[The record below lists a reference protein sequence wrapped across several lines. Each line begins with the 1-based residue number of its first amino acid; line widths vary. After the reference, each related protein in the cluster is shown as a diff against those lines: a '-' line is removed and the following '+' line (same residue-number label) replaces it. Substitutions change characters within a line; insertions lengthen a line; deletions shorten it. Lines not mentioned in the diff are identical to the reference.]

1 MSLDESKYLGMETTK
16 FLMKGKGL
24 VFNKGE
30 EAGEFEFLGP
40 IDLLRLEFHMVEQ
53 VTKLNTSSKVIDYK
67 DLIFDVDTSKLVVKG
82 ENEALQTDMFKNWL
96 KDHMKA
102 ALVGVKHAALYTNP
116 EIMFKVPIT
125 SIVPLFGLY
134 YASLTADKAEFNE
147 KFIEFQYSPEK
158 FKLISD
164 KAYSRLKD
172 IDSDFEEPEEGDDRK
187 RALQVLFDENVLNSV
202 FSHFATMDT
211 MYSLRKVFHKDPKFA
226 VFRQLLTTTTLG
238 MVLPSFKEDYGE
250 GKPVD
255 LIGTLSHDFLAD
267 SIEGIQFSGV
277 TLDSKGM
284 LKGTI
289 NAGAQ
294 IIIEKNPGEWEDAR
308 QFYFTL
314 QFKAKLYVNET
325 GGNKTLT
332 VLPKG
337 VEIQTFKIYK
347 GDEEMFLEQILT

>member
-1 MSLDESKYLGMETTK
+1 
-16 FLMKGKGL
+16 
-24 VFNKGE
+24 
-30 EAGEFEFLGP
+30 
-40 IDLLRLEFHMVEQ
+40 
-53 VTKLNTSSKVIDYK
+53 
-67 DLIFDVDTSKLVVKG
+67 
-82 ENEALQTDMFKNWL
+82 
-96 KDHMKA
+96 
-102 ALVGVKHAALYTNP
+102 
-116 EIMFKVPIT
+116 
-125 SIVPLFGLY
+125 
-134 YASLTADKAEFNE
+134 
-147 KFIEFQYSPEK
+147 
-158 FKLISD
+158 
-164 KAYSRLKD
+164 
-172 IDSDFEEPEEGDDRK
+172 
-187 RALQVLFDENVLNSV
+187 
-202 FSHFATMDT
+202 MDT

-284 LKGTI
+284 IKGTI

-294 IIIEKNPGEWEDAR
+294 IIIERNPGEWEDAR